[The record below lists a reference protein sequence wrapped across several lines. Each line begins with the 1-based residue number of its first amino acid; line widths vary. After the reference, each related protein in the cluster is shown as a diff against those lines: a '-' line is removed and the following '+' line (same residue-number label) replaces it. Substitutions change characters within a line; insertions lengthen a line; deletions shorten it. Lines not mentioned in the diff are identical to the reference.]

1 MEGWREGGERRVEK
15 GRVKS
20 RGRRVEEEGGGKK
33 VEGGGGRVQE
43 EEDGEWRVEDVG
55 YMVGLHHKLKP
66 PVTCMC
72 TI

>member
-20 RGRRVEEEGGGKK
+20 RGRRVEE
-33 VEGGGGRVQE
+33 EGGGGRVQE

-55 YMVGLHHKLKP
+55 YMVGLHHKLKS
-66 PVTCMC
+66 PVTCTCMC